1 MSSSKWIKNANRVWG
16 SKQIVAG
23 FIKVTV
29 ECTYFS
35 GIIQNETNEKKTDIH
50 TIQLPNIINK
60 LHNRDF

>member
-35 GIIQNETNEKKTDIH
+35 GIIQNETNEKKSWHPHYTATQH
-50 TIQLPNIINK
+50 YK
-60 LHNRDF
+60 